1 MNTDI
6 QTQND
11 TDIQTQHNTDIQA
24 KYMNT
29 DIQTQNNTNIQVK
42 NDTDIKIHNIQIQNT
57 QYNTD
62 KQIYKIYRKYRYTNT
77 EHSD

>member
-1 MNTDI
+1 MNTDMQTQNHTDI
-6 QTQND
+6 QTQN
-11 TDIQTQHNTDIQA
+11 
-24 KYMNT
+24 NT
-29 DIQTQNNTNIQVK
+29 DIQTQNNTNMQIK

-62 KQIYKIYRKYRYTNT
+62 KQIYKIYRKYRYSNT